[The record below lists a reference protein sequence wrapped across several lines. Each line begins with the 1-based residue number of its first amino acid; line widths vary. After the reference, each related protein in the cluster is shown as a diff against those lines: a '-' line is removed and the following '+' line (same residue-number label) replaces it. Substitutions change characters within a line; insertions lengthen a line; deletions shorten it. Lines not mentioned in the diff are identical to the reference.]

1 MAWRLLPLLALASAL
16 DAFERIDLDELSR
29 ETENPDYFTLIYL
42 YDLPS
47 ARSHHLFPVFRKVAE
62 TYQGAIRSLAVD
74 CGRNDETCP
83 PLLRDSLPS
92 IFAYIPEGYD
102 EKEGKPALV
111 EREYSG
117 VMDEDHVRGFVESNL
132 VFLGDVVGKLTDQF
146 LAPGNNKLN
155 RALLFTEKDHIPLL
169 YHSFAAKHKGRLDF
183 GVVFPNATE
192 VIERFHVTDY
202 PTLLVLTKK
211 GLEERY
217 DGPIVPSEISEFLRK
232 FTEPLKDKKRPVKKP
247 KDWETEKS
255 FREYDIHGVNSSNFA
270 EALNATRNVVI
281 ALFARTNATE
291 IWNPMVEKY
300 SSMVTF
306 LEMNCSV
313 KEEADFAH
321 KLGAKR
327 FPSMRIFST
336 NRTKKSMELTF
347 DTDADIDEQVLS
359 YLNYTVDQ
367 LSDIQLNWY
376 FENLK
381 RDGKDGVLLISNV
394 SEHFPFRIA
403 ASVPEFKANF
413 RFAQYNRKSKEL
425 QQLLKAQNFPTIIAI
440 KTTADKTFRFVEFT
454 GNVFDFS
461 LLKVFLQKLL
471 FIPEAPVPR
480 LSITRDRVEEY
491 YSKSYKVLCEK
502 KGGICV
508 IGILPGSADLLS
520 NNETYTALQVLQ
532 KEYRSDEDYHFG
544 WFDGLCEEELREK
557 FGVTQ
562 GDLPALVLY
571 VPSRTKTARYK
582 GTFTAEG
589 IYAFL
594 QESAGGK
601 VKTTTLKDIAFAD
614 RNCGAEGAKRRTRHT
629 DL

>member
-1 MAWRLLPLLALASAL
+1 MAWRLLPVLALACGL
-16 DAFERIDLDELSR
+16 EAFERINLSEMAR

-42 YDLPS
+42 YDLTSP
-47 ARSHHLFPVFRKVAE
+47 RSHRLFPVFRNVAE
-62 TYQGAIRSLAVD
+62 TYQGAVRSLAVD

-132 VFLGDVVGKLTDQF
+132 VFLGDVVGKVSDSF
-146 LAPGNNKLN
+146 LSPGNNKLN

-169 YHSFAAKHKGRLDF
+169 YHSFAGKHKGRLDF

-192 VIERFHVTDY
+192 VVQRFNVTDY
-202 PTLLVLTKK
+202 PTLLVITKK
-211 GLEERY
+211 GLEEQY

-232 FTEPLKDKKRPVKKP
+232 YTEPLKDKKRPVKKP
-247 KDWETEKS
+247 KVWEAEKS
-255 FREYDIHGVNSSNFA
+255 FREYDIHGVNSTNFA
-270 EALNATRNVVI
+270 AALNATRNVVI
-281 ALFARTNATE
+281 ALFARTNATD
-291 IWNPMVEKY
+291 IWNPLVEKY
-300 SSMVTF
+300 SSMITF
-306 LEMNCSV
+306 LEMNCST

-327 FPSMRIFST
+327 FPSMRIFSM

-359 YLNYTVDQ
+359 YLNYTVNQ
-367 LSDIQLNWY
+367 LNDVELNWY
-376 FENLK
+376 FEGLK
-381 RDGKDGVLLISNV
+381 RDGKDGVLLITNN

-403 ASVPEFKANF
+403 ASVPEFREKF
-413 RFAQYNRKSKEL
+413 RFAQYDRKSKEL
-425 QQLLKAQNFPTIIAI
+425 QKLLQAQNFPTIIAI
-440 KTTADKTFRFVEFT
+440 QSTPEHSFRFVEYT
-454 GNVFDFS
+454 GNIYDFS

-471 FIPEAPVPR
+471 FIPEVPVPQ
-480 LSITRDRVEEY
+480 LSITRNRVEEY
-491 YSKSYKVLCEK
+491 YSKSYKALCEK

-508 IGILPGSADLLS
+508 IGILPGSSDLQA
-520 NNETYTALQVLQ
+520 NNESYSALQALQ

-582 GTFTAEG
+582 GSFTAEG

-594 QESAGGK
+594 QEAAAGK
-601 VKTTTLKDIAFAD
+601 VKTTTLKDIAFGD
-614 RNCGAEGAKRRTRHT
+614 RNCGAEGTKRRNRHT